1 MKVIILA
8 AGQGT
13 RLWKYTRDNPKGM
26 INFIDK
32 PLLKH
37 QIDLFSKLGLH
48 DITIVKGY
56 MAEKIN
62 FKNIKYYEN
71 DKYASTNMVES
82 LMCASNELN
91 DDCIVTYSDLIFD
104 SSFLSSLLSF
114 EGDMGVCVDIDFEEY
129 WRARL
134 GKKYKEDM
142 ESLSISEEKI
152 IDIGRSASSFSEVD
166 GRYVGA
172 IKFSKKGINSLL
184 EYYNKN
190 KLISP
195 LNSLGTRNFDNWHM
209 TDLLQELINEGQ
221 IIRPISINRGW
232 LEFDTEEDYE
242 NYNKWHNE
250 GSLRNY
256 IGL

>member
-13 RLWKYTRDNPKGM
+13 RLWKHTRENPKGM
-26 INFIDK
+26 INFLDK
-32 PLLKH
+32 PLLKY
-37 QIDLFSKLGLH
+37 QIDIFSKFGLNN
-48 DITIVKGY
+48 ITIVKGY

-91 DDCIVTYSDLIFD
+91 DECIVTYSDIIFD
-104 SSFLSSLLSF
+104 PSLVSNLLSF
-114 EGDMGVCVDIDFEEY
+114 EGEMGVCVDIDFEEY

-142 ESLSISEEKI
+142 ESLSISEGKI
-152 IDIGRSASSFSEVD
+152 VDIGNSASRFNEVD

-184 EYYNKN
+184 EYYNNN
-190 KLISP
+190 KSISP
-195 LNSLGTRNFDNWHM
+195 LNSLGTRKFDNWHM

-221 IIRPISINRGW
+221 TIHPIPINRGW

-242 NYNKWHNE
+242 NYNKWHKE
-250 GSLRNY
+250 GVISRFVS
-256 IGL
+256 I

>member
-13 RLWKYTRDNPKGM
+13 RLWKYTRENPKGM
-26 INFIDK
+26 INFLDK
-32 PLLKH
+32 PLLKY
-37 QIDLFSKLGLH
+37 QIDLFSKFGIN

-91 DDCIVTYSDLIFD
+91 DDCIVTYSDLIFGT
-104 SSFLSSLLSF
+104 SFLSSLLSF

-134 GKKYKEDM
+134 GEKYKEDM

-152 IDIGRSASSFSEVD
+152 IDIGSSASHFNEVD

-190 KLISP
+190 KIVSP
-195 LNSLGTRNFDNWHM
+195 LNLLGTRNFDNWHM
-209 TDLLQELINEGQ
+209 TDLLQQLINEGQ
-221 IIRPISINRGW
+221 LINPILIERGW

-242 NYNKWHNE
+242 NYNNWYVSGTLEQFIK
-250 GSLRNY
+250 L
-256 IGL
+256 